1 MRLKQV
7 EAFVAA
13 VDGGSLRAAARALRV
28 SQPAITKAIQAL
40 ETQLHAELLR
50 RTRHGVEPTA
60 VGRSFL
66 RHARIACAEMR
77 KAESVVGERLGTG
90 SVAFGVGPVAAL
102 LVVPAA
108 LERFLGQHPEAEV
121 RVVEG
126 FAPALLPRVRDG
138 SLDFAMGPRLPGDLD
153 AAFAFRPVFREE
165 SAVVCRKGHPLRHA
179 KALSELARGQWL
191 TQWGSGL
198 GPGSIAR
205 AFAAAGLP
213 EPRQSVQCESYIAMV
228 ALIAQSDVLGVLSRR
243 ILGHPLVRDSIEEI
257 RIGDGPAPF
266 TVGLFSRSR
275 APLSPLGAAMA
286 KAITVSARELGRGAA
301 FQAARRVGV
310 SD

>member
-1 MRLKQV
+1 MRLRQV
-7 EAFVAA
+7 EALLAA
-13 VDGGSLRAAARALRV
+13 VDGGSLRAASRALGI
-28 SQPAITKAIQAL
+28 SQPAVTKAIRAL
-40 ETQLHAELLR
+40 ETELHAELLR

-60 VGRSFL
+60 AGRSFL

-77 KAESVVGERLGTG
+77 KAEAVVGERPGAG
-90 SVAFGVGPVAAL
+90 SVAFGVGPIAAL

-108 LERFLGQHPEAEV
+108 LERFLAHHPEAEV
-121 RVVEG
+121 RIVEG

-153 AAFAFRPVFREE
+153 VAFAFRPVFREE
-165 SAVVCRKGHPLRHA
+165 TAVVCRKGHPLRNA
-179 KALSELARGQWL
+179 KTLAELAHAEWL

-213 EPRQSVQCESYIAMV
+213 EPRQSVQCESYNAMV
-228 ALIAQSDVLGVLSRR
+228 ALIAHSDVLGVLSRR
-243 ILGHPLVRDSIEEI
+243 ILGHPLVRESIEEI
-257 RIGDGPAPF
+257 RIANGPAPF

-275 APLSPLGAAMA
+275 APLSRLGAAMA
-286 KAITVSARELGRGAA
+286 KAITVSARQLVRRGA
-301 FQAARRVGV
+301 
-310 SD
+310 SL